1 MRAELLA
8 DTNGIAIFGPQMERL
23 SQKLLNCGNL
33 IAKSVTLM
41 IKSQADRAWRDDRW
55 MSAIRGEFN
64 RSLLVW
70 LIVVTAV
77 VLQ

>member
-1 MRAELLA
+1 
-8 DTNGIAIFGPQMERL
+8 
-23 SQKLLNCGNL
+23 
-33 IAKSVTLM
+33 M

-70 LIVVTAV
+70 LIVVSPRWFFNEVPDWAV
-77 VLQ
+77 ISRHRHPAVAEEVVE